1 MTLRNVLF
9 KCLRYSGLPWL
20 LRHTV
25 QRRRVTLVMFHDIAP
40 AYAEQAFAFLKR
52 VYNVIS
58 LEDFLMARRKGDG
71 RLLPS
76 RALVITLDDGH
87 ARNRELL
94 PIVEKLDLPVTIFL
108 CAGIAGTRRH
118 FWFKYRHPDVRVEQ
132 MKTVPNAERLQTLAR
147 AGFDPLREW
156 EQPQALSR
164 QDIEHMRSR
173 VSFQSHTLLHP
184 CLPHCTD
191 EEAWAEIA
199 GSRQTL
205 EQEYGLRVSAI
216 AFPNGDYN
224 ARDLALVRRAGYECA
239 ITVDF
244 GYNTLHTNPYR
255 LRRLSIDDTDNEDA
269 VCVKASGLWA
279 FLLAL
284 LGRRRWKSPYYQPDR
299 VVVGQDAD
307 NDDKLSASISEEL
320 HRS

>member
-1 MTLRNVLF
+1 MTLRNALF

-25 QRRRVTLVMFHDIAP
+25 QQRRVTLVMFHDIAP
-40 AYAEQAFAFLKR
+40 DYAERAFAFLKR
-52 VYNVIS
+52 AYNVIALDDY
-58 LEDFLMARRKGDG
+58 LEARRKGDS
-71 RLLPS
+71 RALPP

-94 PIVEKLDLPVTIFL
+94 PILEKLNLPVTIFL
-108 CAGIAGTRRH
+108 CAGIVGTRRH
-118 FWFKYRHPDVRVEQ
+118 FWFKYRHPDVNIGHL
-132 MKTVPNAERLQTLAR
+132 KTVSNAERLAALAR

-156 EQPQALSR
+156 EQPQALDR
-164 QDIEHMRSR
+164 QDIEQMRSR
-173 VSFQSHTLLHP
+173 VNFQSHTSLHP

-205 EQEYGLRVSAI
+205 EQDYGLRVNAL

-224 ARDLALVRRAGYECA
+224 ARDLALVRRAGYACA

-244 GYNTLHTNPYR
+244 GCNTLHTDPYR

-269 VCVKASGLWA
+269 VCVKASGLWT

-284 LGRRRWKSPYYQPDR
+284 LGQRRWKSPYYRPGTIVAGEDTHNSDTSFTPVSGALR
-299 VVVGQDAD
+299 R
-307 NDDKLSASISEEL
+307 L
-320 HRS
+320 

>member
-1 MTLRNVLF
+1 MTLRNALF

-20 LRHTV
+20 LRHTA

-40 AYAEQAFAFLKR
+40 AYAERAFAFLKR
-52 VYNVIS
+52 AYNVIS
-58 LEDFLMARRKGDG
+58 LEDYLMARRKGDSS
-71 RLLPS
+71 LLPE

-94 PIVEKLDLPVTIFL
+94 PILEKFDLPITIFL
-108 CAGIAGTRRH
+108 CAGIVGTRRH
-118 FWFKYRHPDVRVEQ
+118 FWFKYRHPDVNIGRL
-132 MKTVPNAERLQTLAR
+132 KTVPNAERLQTLAR

-156 EQPQALSR
+156 EQPQALSC

-173 VSFQSHTLLHP
+173 VNFQSHTLLHP

-205 EQEYGLRVSAI
+205 EQAYGLRVNAI

-244 GYNTLHTNPYR
+244 GYNTLHTDPYR
-255 LRRLSIDDTDNEDA
+255 LRRLSIDDTDSEDA
-269 VCVKASGLWA
+269 VCVKASGLWT

-284 LGRRRWKSPYYQPDR
+284 LGQRRWKSPYYRPDQEG
-299 VVVGQDAD
+299 VDAD
-307 NDDKLSASISEEL
+307 AVNDDKPSAPISEAL